1 MRFSLVN
8 LSRALGILLGVIAAT
23 MAHGQQ
29 ITVAKYALPKGPPPR
44 RTAEDIK
51 ANGAI
56 HRIEMF
62 SGPNRSVQYLFSGEV
77 PAQEREAT
85 VQLQRAENELMYVQ
99 DLERLKQQYVN
110 SERYMEPI
118 RRGVQRDLYG
128 RSITTGQDLSNY
140 GAGRYN
146 SGFGFGFT
154 GAPVGFLGGPFGL
167 RSGLGTGLPFF
178 NGGLTAGS
186 PFGFGG
192 YSNRAGFSNGYA
204 GDAYQTVTRSLQNGV
219 GDEGRMKDAMAQAI
233 AKQTDPE
240 YANDT
245 LRHYERAVS
254 RAVSMPMLAK
264 TLSVPRTATASA
276 EYEPSFKKDSHMVL
290 WIGDDK
296 YTGTVKSDQAG
307 WVVLDTEEGEVSVR
321 KSQIMRAQVLAR
333 PGASPD
339 RHRVS
344 KGD

>member
-8 LSRALGILLGVIAAT
+8 LSPALGILLGVVAAT

-51 ANGAI
+51 TKGAI

-62 SGPNRSVQYLFSGEV
+62 SGPNRSVQYMFSGEV

-85 VQLQRAENELMYVQ
+85 VELQRAENELMYVQ

-110 SERYMEPI
+110 GERYMEPV
-118 RRGVQRDLYG
+118 RRGVQQNLYG
-128 RSITTGQDLSNY
+128 RSITTGQDMSNY
-140 GAGRYN
+140 SGGRFNNGY
-146 SGFGFGFT
+146 GFGRT
-154 GAPVGFLGGPFGL
+154 GAPLGLFGSPFGL
-167 RSGLGTGLPFF
+167 NGGLFTGLPFF
-178 NGGLTAGS
+178 NRGFFPGSSLGFAGYGNRT
-186 PFGFGG
+186 GF
-192 YSNRAGFSNGYA
+192 NGYA
-204 GDAYQTVTRSLQNGV
+204 GDAYQTENRSLQNGV
-219 GDEGRMKDAMAQAI
+219 GDEGKMKEAIAQAI
-233 AKQTDPE
+233 AKQTEPE

-254 RAVSMPMLAK
+254 RAVSMPMLAR

-276 EYEPSFKKDSHMVL
+276 DYEPSFKRDSHVIL
-290 WIGDDK
+290 WIGEDK
-296 YTGTVKSDQAG
+296 YTGTVKEDRSG
-307 WVVLDTEEGEVSVR
+307 WVVLDTEDGEVSVR
-321 KSQIMRAQVLAR
+321 KAQIMRSQVLGR
-333 PGASPD
+333 PGANSD
-339 RHRVS
+339 RHKVS